1 MVGILSKMHT
11 ILKQHADYS
20 APFMIPFGIFGT
32 FNYPIFYFYWVYF
45 GDTPVTDLYFR
56 LIATFLCLLLA
67 LKNKWPITLEKL
79 TPYIWYGTVIFCL
92 PFLVSYN
99 FLQNPFSNSWTVN
112 IILALFWLILVL
124 DLRSFI
130 FTLVIGM
137 ITAAIL
143 HACQGHPIVIPIEI
157 LRDIG
162 VHTIWITATSLFFI
176 NRKEIT
182 QELKHQAL
190 KITALQ
196 MQAGSIAH
204 EMRTPLAAAGLIA
217 DGMAL
222 NLPILVRNQE
232 LAQEKDPSI
241 PHIHPITL
249 EGMAEIPSLLKSITR
264 SAFTVIDMLLMNL
277 KKDVPEEKPEKCSIL
292 TCVQTALQEYPL
304 TQTDKGLVISEITQD
319 FEFYGHPVLVKHVFF
334 NLIKNA
340 LYYVKAAGKGKI
352 TIWTEL
358 GDRVNKVHVKDTG
371 KGIPKDYLPHVFDQ
385 FFTRTDQGNG
395 IGLAFCKMVMTKVG
409 GDITCNSI
417 EGEFTQFTLTF
428 PTSRQ

>member
-1 MVGILSKMHT
+1 MEKFLAFLDQRIEEFGGA
-11 ILKQHADYS
+11 QYRA
-20 APFMIPFGIFGT
+20 FGIFGVI
-32 FNYPIFYFYWVYF
+32 NYPVGYFLLQF
-45 GDTPVTDLYFR
+45 LGTNESIGMR
-56 LIATFLCLLLA
+56 LVATFLSIPLVFVDRWPPSLKKYLNLYWLLTLLYCLPTFGTYSLLSNQFSHEW
-67 LKNKWPITLEKL
+67 LLNYSVGLFILFLLVDYVLLITLYGLGIFLGYLFFKLSGQNLIPLEKVP
-79 TPYIWYGTVIFCL
+79 TT
-92 PFLVSYN
+92 FLY
-99 FLQNPFSNSWTVN
+99 LY
-112 IILALFWLILVL
+112 AAM
-124 DLRSFI
+124 
-130 FTLVIGM
+130 LVIG
-137 ITAAIL
+137 AIFSRNKEYYTKMKT
-143 HACQGHPIVIPIEI
+143 IE
-157 LRDIG
+157 
-162 VHTIWITATSLFFI
+162 A
-176 NRKEIT
+176 KY
-182 QELKHQAL
+182 Q
-190 KITALQ
+190 ALQ
-196 MQAGSIAH
+196 MQAGAIAH

-222 NLPILVRNQE
+222 NLPILVHNQE
-232 LAQEKDPSI
+232 LAQERDHTI

-264 SAFTVIDMLLMNL
+264 SAFTVIDMVLMNL
-277 KKDVPEEKPEKCSIL
+277 KKDVPQEKPEKCSIL

-340 LYYVKAAGKGKI
+340 LYYVKAAGKGNI

-395 IGLAFCKMVMTKVG
+395 IGLAFCKMVMTKIG

-417 EGEFTQFTLTF
+417 EGEFTQFTLIF

>member
-1 MVGILSKMHT
+1 MNLVEKFL
-11 ILKQHADYS
+11 
-20 APFMIPFGIFGT
+20 PFLDQRIEEFGGAQYRAFGIFGVI
-32 FNYPIFYFYWVYF
+32 NYPVGYFLLQF
-45 GDTPVTDLYFR
+45 LGTNESIGMR
-56 LIATFLCLLLA
+56 LVATFLSIPLVFVDRWPLSLKKYLNLYWLLTLLYCLPTLTTYGLLA
-67 LKNKWPITLEKL
+67 NQLSQEWLLNYSVGLFILFLLVDYVLLATLYVVGIFLAYSLFTLSGQNPIPLEKVPTTFL
-79 TPYIWYGTVIFCL
+79 YLYVAMLIVGGIF
-92 PFLVSYN
+92 SRN
-99 FLQNPFSNSWTVN
+99 
-112 IILALFWLILVL
+112 
-124 DLRSFI
+124 
-130 FTLVIGM
+130 
-137 ITAAIL
+137 
-143 HACQGHPIVIPIEI
+143 
-157 LRDIG
+157 
-162 VHTIWITATSLFFI
+162 
-176 NRKEIT
+176 KEYYT
-182 QELKHQAL
+182 KMKTEAKYQAL
-190 KITALQ
+190 QL
-196 MQAGSIAH
+196 QAGTIAH

-222 NLPILVRNQE
+222 NLPILVHNQE

-241 PHIHPITL
+241 PQIHPITL

-277 KKDVPEEKPEKCSIL
+277 KKDVPQEKPEKCSIL
-292 TCVQTALQEYPL
+292 TCVQTALREYPL

-319 FEFYGHPVLVKHVFF
+319 FEFYGHPALVKHVFF

-395 IGLAFCKMVMTKVG
+395 IGLAFCKMVMTKIG

-417 EGEFTQFTLTF
+417 EGEFTQFTLIF
-428 PTSRQ
+428 PTTRQ

>member
-1 MVGILSKMHT
+1 MSILSKFNQALIERT
-11 ILKQHADYS
+11 EEASDYIAPYGVLGILGFICFYFLNSFFMENSVKEEIFLRSIAGIFCITLMLKDYWPKS
-20 APFMIPFGIFGT
+20 TRWLLPIYWNTALIFNIPFFFT
-32 FNYPIFYFYWVYF
+32 FMLLKKPDDVLWPIHWV
-45 GDTPVTDLYFR
+45 
-56 LIATFLCLLLA
+56 LA
-67 LKNKWPITLEKL
+67 LTLL
-79 TPYIWYGTVIFCL
+79 ILLVDWIS
-92 PFLVSYN
+92 FLVIS
-99 FLQNPFSNSWTVN
+99 FLGIGIAIVVDYISDPHLNSPVSLAALVTAYITFAWYYIFLN
-112 IILALFWLILVL
+112 I
-124 DLRSFI
+124 SK
-130 FTLVIGM
+130 
-137 ITAAIL
+137 
-143 HACQGHPIVIPIEI
+143 
-157 LRDIG
+157 
-162 VHTIWITATSLFFI
+162 
-176 NRKEIT
+176 NRQYK
-182 QELKHQAL
+182 AR
-190 KITALQ
+190 ITALQ
-196 MQAGSIAH
+196 MQAGAIAH

-222 NLPILVRNQE
+222 NLPILVHNQE

-395 IGLAFCKMVMTKVG
+395 IGLAFCKMVMTKIG
-409 GDITCNSI
+409 GDIICDSV

-428 PTSRQ
+428 PTTRQFRQ

>member
-1 MVGILSKMHT
+1 MNSMEKFLAFLDQRIEEFGGA
-11 ILKQHADYS
+11 QYRA
-20 APFMIPFGIFGT
+20 FGIFGVI
-32 FNYPIFYFYWVYF
+32 NYPVGYFLLQF
-45 GDTPVTDLYFR
+45 LGTNESIGMR
-56 LIATFLCLLLA
+56 LVATFLSIPLVFVDRWPPSLKKYLNLYWLLTLLYCLPTFGTYSLLSNQFSHEW
-67 LKNKWPITLEKL
+67 LLNYSVGLFILFLLVDYVLLITLYGLGIFLGYLFFKLSGQNLIPLEKVP
-79 TPYIWYGTVIFCL
+79 TT
-92 PFLVSYN
+92 FLY
-99 FLQNPFSNSWTVN
+99 LY
-112 IILALFWLILVL
+112 AAM
-124 DLRSFI
+124 
-130 FTLVIGM
+130 LVIG
-137 ITAAIL
+137 AIFSRNKEYYTKMKT
-143 HACQGHPIVIPIEI
+143 IE
-157 LRDIG
+157 
-162 VHTIWITATSLFFI
+162 A
-176 NRKEIT
+176 KY
-182 QELKHQAL
+182 Q
-190 KITALQ
+190 ALQ
-196 MQAGSIAH
+196 MQAGAIAH

-222 NLPILVRNQE
+222 NLPILVHNQE
-232 LAQEKDPSI
+232 LAQERDHTI

-264 SAFTVIDMLLMNL
+264 SAFTVIDMVLMNL
-277 KKDVPEEKPEKCSIL
+277 KKDVPQEKPEKCSIL

-340 LYYVKAAGKGKI
+340 LYYVKAAGKGNI

-395 IGLAFCKMVMTKVG
+395 IGLAFCKMVMTKIG

-417 EGEFTQFTLTF
+417 EGEFTQFTLIF